1 MKISEHPKNADGSY
15 TSTVDLT
22 DSAYDFTKDTRICF
36 ENVGDSVSCGYISEI
51 EFVKSELPNA

>member
-51 EFVKSELPNA
+51 EFIK